1 ILARDITFSLPG
13 DMLVK
18 IDKTSMKHGLE
29 VRSPF
34 LDKDLANFAFSISGK
49 NKIGFTKGKKILRK
63 AFSKELPAGYLNLP
77 KKGFEVPL
85 DKWLLTDLK
94 YLVDQSSSSKIL
106 DSLGIKNKNMIEVWK
121 NDFFEGKVDNSWKLW
136 TLISYAKWAEINKYI

>member
-1 ILARDITFSLPG
+1 MLNADIDTNKMQINFLDQLSDLEYQELFGEKKLKTEKNIFDDIENFDDNLNHILARDITFSLPG

-49 NKIGFTKGKKILRK
+49 NKIGFTKGKK
-63 AFSKELPAGYLNLP
+63 YLEKHFP
-77 KKGFEVPL
+77 KNY
-85 DKWLLTDLK
+85 LL
-94 YLVDQSSSSKIL
+94 VI
-106 DSLGIKNKNMIEVWK
+106 
-121 NDFFEGKVDNSWKLW
+121 
-136 TLISYAKWAEINKYI
+136 